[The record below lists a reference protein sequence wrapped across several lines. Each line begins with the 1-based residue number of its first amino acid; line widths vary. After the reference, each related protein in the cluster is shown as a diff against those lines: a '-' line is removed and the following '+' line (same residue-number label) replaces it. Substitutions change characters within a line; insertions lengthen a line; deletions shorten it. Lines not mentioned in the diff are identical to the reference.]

1 MEIHH
6 REHGRESE
14 TTRLYRCRICSKA
27 FEEYQALGGHQTS
40 YTKARHHTKPRKPKA
55 EKEVQKH
62 QCSMCHMEFDTGQGL
77 GGHMRRH

>member
-1 MEIHH
+1 MGIHY
-6 REHGRESE
+6 REDGREGE
-14 TTRLYRCRICSKA
+14 TTRVHSCRICLKA
-27 FEEYQALGGHQTS
+27 FEKYHALGG
-40 YTKARHHTKPRKPKA
+40 HHTKPRKPKA